1 MSTRIFGQRL
11 ETQPTKSFREQIVVR
26 HAPLSERM
34 AESEQRMRFVALW
47 ADAEKRPAFT
57 YEYTREERKKAI
69 ADDRQRV
76 LIQAGLADGSI
87 TVERYM
93 DYRLWQIETDLAHV
107 PSKPTLDDV
116 SFVRFTT
123 EAAEGIEACVEARCE
138 PSPEKVDRAIAEMQE
153 MVAAT
158 QLRAATIAKGKG

>member
-1 MSTRIFGQRL
+1 MCATRNFGQRL
-11 ETQPTKSFREQIVVR
+11 ETQPSKDFREQITIR
-26 HAPLSERM
+26 SAPLAERM
-34 AESEQRMRFVALW
+34 AESEQRTRFVALW
-47 ADAEKRPAFT
+47 EKRPAFT
-57 YEYTREERKKAI
+57 YEYTREERRRAI

-116 SFVRFTT
+116 SFVRFVK
-123 EAAEGIEACVEARCE
+123 ESAEGIEACVEARGE
-138 PSPEKVDRAIAEMQE
+138 PSIEKVTVAVAQMQE
-153 MVAAT
+153 MIAAT